1 MQGYGKMDIHSRTP
15 WTCNTKTLLLT
26 ADGEFENGFTVV
38 MSRFGTS
45 GYKYEFP
52 F

>member
-1 MQGYGKMDIHSRTP
+1 VQNE
-15 WTCNTKTLLLT
+15 NT
-26 ADGEFENGFTVV
+26 AAAGEFKNGFTVV

>member
-1 MQGYGKMDIHSRTP
+1 MQGYGKMDIHSSTP
-15 WTCNTKTLLLT
+15 WTCNTKTQH
-26 ADGEFENGFTVV
+26 DGEFENGFTVV